1 MKIVLCIV
9 LCNANVGLDFAE
21 CLTPLVFVGPDLVPG
36 HGDSL
41 GPQIRSEHGH
51 LRRGHLQIFSRFQDP
66 Q

>member
-1 MKIVLCIV
+1 MNLQYRVLYYAM
-9 LCNANVGLDFAE
+9 LG
-21 CLTPLVFVGPDLVPG
+21 CLTLVVAGPDLVPR